1 MPYDLAGFSLSD
13 MTRCGIWLRKIGRE
27 ARSLEEVASRT
38 VRYLRDELVDGRGGA
53 PCCPLVRFYKTHPY
67 GELDSDQRLFA
78 RAALGDQEPSPSMKC
93 LTLIATAG
101 EEPNWNARQRSAGH
115 KAIPLASETIVTEA
129 PMISQLIKQFG
140 LEIGVLIRPSGELL
154 MEAEQRTYNVFHV
167 HKAPGS
173 PHIPAQE
180 GFVIPYGIQSV
191 LGFGGLLPSAELF
204 AVILFSRVTIP
215 RERADLFKTLALNV
229 KLAILPFADGPT
241 FE

>member
-1 MPYDLAGFSLSD
+1 MAYDLTGFSLSD
-13 MTRCGIWLRKIGRE
+13 MTRCGVSLRKIGRE

-38 VRYLRDELVDGRGGA
+38 VRHLRDELVDGRGGA

-67 GELDSDQRLFA
+67 GELERDQREFA
-78 RAALGDQEPSPSMKC
+78 RAALDPEVPSPSMKC

-101 EEPNWNARQRSAGH
+101 EEPGWNARQRSAGH
-115 KAIPLASETIVTEA
+115 KAIPLASEKIITEA

-140 LEIGVLIRPSGELL
+140 LEVGDLIRPSGELL

-167 HKAPGS
+167 HEALGS
-173 PHIPAQE
+173 PHIPAQQ
-180 GFVIPYGIQSV
+180 GFVVPYGIQSV
-191 LGFGGLLPSAELF
+191 LGFGGLLPSTELF
-204 AVILFSRVTIP
+204 AVILFSRVRIT

-229 KLAILPFADGPT
+229 KLAILPFADGPI